1 MRKFFASV
9 LYVLSCVLLAVCMV
23 LLLLTLALVSS
34 QAAVA
39 LRVAPAAL
47 TLTKL
52 LPAPL
57 AFWGVLASPLGGVF
71 RTDFVLAA
79 LACFVAA
86 KVSRRIG
93 KALK

>member
-1 MRKFFASV
+1 MRKLVASV
-9 LYVLSCVLLAVCMV
+9 LYVLSCALLAVCV
-23 LLLLTLALVSS
+23 FLLLLTLALVSS

-47 TLTKL
+47 ALTQL

-79 LACFVAA
+79 LVCFVAA
-86 KVSRRIG
+86 KLSRRIG